1 MVVMRQEI
9 AFKKMI
15 EYTARKASLLNQRYE
30 IEDLVAPS
38 VASIVDRS
46 MERIALTLVKRN
58 GGLWC
63 NLCSKGPFTKRGL
76 YLHLIR
82 VHTKDI
88 EFMIKEE
95 MKKILDGF
103 KRDKQ

>member
-1 MVVMRQEI
+1 MAVMRQEI
-9 AFKKMI
+9 ALKKII
-15 EYTARKASLLNQRYE
+15 EYTARKASSLNQRYE
-30 IEDLVAPS
+30 IEDLVTPS
-38 VASIVDRS
+38 IADLVDRS

-88 EFMIKEE
+88 EFMVREE
-95 MKKILDGF
+95 MKRILDGI
-103 KRDKQ
+103 KKDR